1 MMNDDKTVKIH
12 FHGPFGFDKGE
23 NYLFPSKIAG
33 SGGIYIWTIKDETND
48 INYICYI
55 GETYLFSK
63 RHREHLLEITGL
75 NYRIIDPVEAR
86 HGREKVIW
94 NGMWR
99 DKTPDAAARLLE
111 NYDKVAGVVVDYIR
125 LINIYLAPI
134 QDDSRLRKHIEGC
147 IGLNLRQKH
156 PELNIFYPADNY
168 VRPMPEKMGEKLIIT
183 ADEKIAGLDEELLI

>member
-1 MMNDDKTVKIH
+1 MNDDKTVKIH

-33 SGGIYIWTIKDETND
+33 SGGIYIWTITDETND
-48 INYICYI
+48 INYIHYI

-75 NYRIIDPVEAR
+75 NYRIIDPVEAK

-111 NYDKVAGVVVDYIR
+111 NYDKVKKLKESYDKAKDNQLLQIPDFI
-125 LINIYLAPI
+125 L
-134 QDDSRLRKHIEGC
+134 
-147 IGLNLRQKH
+147 
-156 PELNIFYPADNY
+156 FY
-168 VRPMPEKMGEKLIIT
+168 
-183 ADEKIAGLDEELLI
+183 